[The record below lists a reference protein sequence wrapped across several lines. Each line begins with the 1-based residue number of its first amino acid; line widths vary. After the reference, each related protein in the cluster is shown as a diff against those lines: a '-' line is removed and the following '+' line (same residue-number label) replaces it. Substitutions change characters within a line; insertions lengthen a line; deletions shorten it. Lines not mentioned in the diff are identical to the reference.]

1 MKHLL
6 KKITGKGKK
15 STQPPQP
22 PNPPGRHFNTAGPPA
37 SQTGLDDTLTSG
49 QSFPSGSGSKLT
61 ISPGEGGGMGSRI
74 TLQDAM
80 GVDRSLPASGAS
92 TPGPAIGDT
101 CDADQ
106 PTGEPSR
113 SPRMAPIF
121 TRISLSLPLA
131 ESIRNDVGSEIGC
144 AEPSRSTRGYVDI
157 VGSHSSYTSR
167 KGSPRGHIACRRRE

>member
-6 KKITGKGKK
+6 KKIKGKGKK
-15 STQPPQP
+15 SPQPPQQTNSSG
-22 PNPPGRHFNTAGPPA
+22 NPADTAAGPPA
-37 SQTGLDDTLTSG
+37 SHTGQDDGILTSR

-74 TLQDAM
+74 TFQDSM
-80 GVDRSLPASGAS
+80 GVDQSLPPSGAS

-101 CDADQ
+101 GDENQ

-121 TRISLSLPLA
+121 NRISLFFPSA
-131 ESIRNDVGSEIGC
+131 EDTSDIGSEIGRT
-144 AEPSRSTRGYVDI
+144 ETLRSTRGYVDT
-157 VGSHSSYTSR
+157 VDSHSSCTSR
-167 KGSPRGHIACRRRE
+167 EGSP

>member
-15 STQPPQP
+15 SPQP
-22 PNPPGRHFNTAGPPA
+22 PNSSGRHFNTAGPSA
-37 SQTGLDDTLTSG
+37 SQTGLDDTLTSR

-61 ISPGEGGGMGSRI
+61 ISPGEGGEMGSRI
-74 TLQDAM
+74 PLQDAM

-101 CDADQ
+101 CDENQ
-106 PTGEPSR
+106 PTGEPFR

-121 TRISLSLPLA
+121 TPISLSLPSV
-131 ESIRNDVGSEIGC
+131 ESINDIGSEISC
-144 AEPSRSTRGYVDI
+144 TETSRSTRGYVDI
-157 VGSHSSYTSR
+157 VGSH
-167 KGSPRGHIACRRRE
+167 